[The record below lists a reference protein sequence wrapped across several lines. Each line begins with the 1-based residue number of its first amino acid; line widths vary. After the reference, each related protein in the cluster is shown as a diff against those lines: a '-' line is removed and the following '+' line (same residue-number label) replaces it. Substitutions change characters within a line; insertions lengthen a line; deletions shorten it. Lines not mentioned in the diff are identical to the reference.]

1 MGCQPV
7 TSEDLP
13 ACAAALG
20 DLAGRVAVVTGAAR
34 GIGFEI
40 AAAAASHGMRVALAD
55 VSEAA
60 VHDAARRLAVSGAEV
75 AAFGVD
81 VGSLSSMRQ
90 LAQAIENRLGPVWLC
105 CNNAGH
111 SRPGRAWTLT
121 EDDWTA
127 VLRVNLGG
135 VVNGIQVFLP
145 GMVARNEGHL
155 VNVASIAGL
164 VVAPGRANYTA
175 SKHAVV
181 GISEAAYRD
190 LAAVGSAVGVTVVC
204 PGPVATR
211 RWAGR
216 TLPVPDLLLQPGDL
230 AQQILTAVVNRQFWL
245 LPHAAHFAAAMLA
258 RTSGAVHGTN
268 PDAAS
273 ADPLI
278 DGAVIS

>member
-1 MGCQPV
+1 MRGTGRQPV
-7 TSEDLP
+7 ACEDP
-13 ACAAALG
+13 EARAASLD
-20 DLAGRVAVVTGAAR
+20 DLAGRVAVVTGAAG
-34 GIGFEI
+34 GIGFEL
-40 AAAAASHGMRVALAD
+40 AAAAASRGMRVALAD
-55 VSEAA
+55 VDEAA
-60 VHDAARRLAVSGAEV
+60 VHDAAKRLAASGADV

-81 VGSLSSMRQ
+81 VGSLPSMRQ
-90 LAQAIENRLGPVWLC
+90 LAQAIENQLGPVWLC
-105 CNNAGH
+105 CNNAGR

-121 EDDWTA
+121 EDDWTT

-145 GMVARNEGHL
+145 SMVARNEGHL

-181 GISEAAYRD
+181 GVSEAAYRD
-190 LAAVGSAVGVTVVC
+190 LVAVGSAVGVTVVC

-216 TLPVPDLLLQPGDL
+216 TLPDPDLLLRPENL

-245 LPHAAHFAAAMLA
+245 LPHASHFAAAMLA
-258 RTSGAVHGTN
+258 RTNEALHGTN

-273 ADPLI
+273 ADP
-278 DGAVIS
+278 AVS